1 MVRMVRRF
9 VVLEPDSCGKTLAL
23 PALLLTV
30 FWRPDTLQVVTMV
43 SEELAARVFKN
54 RMEIAS

>member
-1 MVRMVRRF
+1 MARRF

-23 PALLLTV
+23 PALLLSV